1 MSNQKELIK
10 YINKKIAT
18 GRWDLL
24 ESQKIQRI
32 YKSSE
37 NNRMIDSELWMTPKC
52 ISEFFGKSVRWSNTT
67 KHKLDAGLLSYQGVL
82 KIIEVTTIKSAKWK
96 NWNCR
101 SQGKAVLFNFDDF
114 LRLLFFCCSCI

>member
-1 MSNQKELIK
+1 MSNKKELIK
-10 YINKKIAT
+10 YINKKIIA

-37 NNRMIDSELWMTPKC
+37 NNRIINNELWMTPKC

-67 KHKLDAGLLSYQGVL
+67 KHKLDTGELSYQDSL
-82 KIIEVTTIKSAKWK
+82 RSTEITTVKSAKWK

-101 SQGKAVLFNFDDF
+101 SAGKAVLFNFDDF
-114 LRLLFFCCSCI
+114 LRYTDRKNT